1 MDLFCAV
8 ADAIEQADADDSRWL
23 DAALQVLEKAAAPA
37 AFDLRDVLVA
47 IDQDHV
53 LRPIE
58 HRRIRAAI
66 ASIPERAELRDLDL
80 TTPELGE
87 HVMSILDARRAYGR
101 ALDTLAG

>member
-1 MDLFCAV
+1 MKGRHRPRSRCTWTCFCAV

-66 ASIPERAELRDLDL
+66 ASIPERAEFARSRLDY
-80 TTPELGE
+80 TR
-87 HVMSILDARRAYGR
+87 IGR
-101 ALDTLAG
+101 ARYVHP